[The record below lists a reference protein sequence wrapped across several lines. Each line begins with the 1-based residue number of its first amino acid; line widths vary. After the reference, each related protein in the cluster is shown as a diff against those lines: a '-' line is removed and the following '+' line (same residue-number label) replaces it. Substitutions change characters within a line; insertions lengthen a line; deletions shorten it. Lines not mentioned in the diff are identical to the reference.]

1 MLIEG
6 SPLGLVIYRKRL
18 SKHLSFRTQS
28 GKNSM
33 GGPPQQQQ
41 QSQQHNGLCISS
53 VGGGAAGANFGG
65 KSSGVGKKSSKSYLR
80 KNGPAIT
87 SLNLHLYG
95 SSGKSRNSVHSKHI
109 NSL

>member
-1 MLIEG
+1 M
-6 SPLGLVIYRKRL
+6 YR
-18 SKHLSFRTQS
+18 SQS

-33 GGPPQQQQ
+33 GGPQQQ
-41 QSQQHNGLCISS
+41 QSMQQHGLGISS
-53 VGGGAAGANFGG
+53 VIGGGGG
-65 KSSGVGKKSSKSYLR
+65 TGTNYGVKNSGVGKKSSKSYLR

>member
-1 MLIEG
+1 
-6 SPLGLVIYRKRL
+6 
-18 SKHLSFRTQS
+18 
-28 GKNSM
+28 M
-33 GGPPQQQQ
+33 GGHPQQQQ
-41 QSQQHNGLCISS
+41 QQSLQQHGLGISS
-53 VGGGAAGANFGG
+53 VGGGGTNYGV
-65 KSSGVGKKSSKSYLR
+65 KNSGVGKKSSKSYLR

>member
-1 MLIEG
+1 
-6 SPLGLVIYRKRL
+6 
-18 SKHLSFRTQS
+18 
-28 GKNSM
+28 M
-33 GGPPQQQQ
+33 GGGHPPPQQQ
-41 QSQQHNGLCISS
+41 SLQQHGLGISS
-53 VGGGAAGANFGG
+53 VGGGGVGTNYGV
-65 KSSGVGKKSSKSYLR
+65 KNSGVGKKSSKSYLR